1 MPDCFDLAKL
11 DPGWLFRVVQQRGDI
26 TLLPPATLKLDLK
39 KGIALNAPPQT
50 AARPPVLSGRKKGKD
65 PVAGG
70 SWWAARAQSGDVSPG
85 FTKDEI
91 LRPAREDPRAA
102 GGVFVQVSGLLR
114 ELSGGRSIG

>member
-1 MPDCFDLAKL
+1 
-11 DPGWLFRVVQQRGDI
+11 VVQQRGDV

-39 KGIALNAPPQT
+39 KGTAPKAPQQT
-50 AARPPVLSGRKKGKD
+50 RPPGALSGGKKGKD

-70 SWWAARAQSGDVSPG
+70 SWWAARAHTGEVSPG